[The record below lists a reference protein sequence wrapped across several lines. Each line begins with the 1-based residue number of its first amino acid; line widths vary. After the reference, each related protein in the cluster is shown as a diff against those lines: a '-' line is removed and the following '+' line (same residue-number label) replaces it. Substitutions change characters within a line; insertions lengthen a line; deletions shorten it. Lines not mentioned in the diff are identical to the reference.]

1 MRNRTEVL
9 LGMLLVVCSAGYALD
24 TTEAF
29 DPGFSDVEVYFGY
42 QGLDSPSES
51 SAVSTETLLGI
62 GVTGNFS
69 TFVSFC
75 TKADGYLANAE
86 DGFTLGLFW
95 TAIEDEAVK
104 LDFFGSTSTGGSISL
119 GIESNL
125 DFDNW
130 GFQGQIEETIEN
142 RNSNERDQ
150 STRLQPL
157 LYYRLASGVELLSA
171 VDFEYAENE
180 DGEKEFDYSSVSF
193 GINFPVTESI
203 EMISQFDLINT
214 GDDETQT
221 GVSFG
226 FVAGV

>member
-1 MRNRTEVL
+1 MRIRAGAL
-9 LGMLLVVCSAGYALD
+9 LGLLLAVCSAGYALD

-51 SAVSTETLLGI
+51 SAVCTETLLGI

-69 TFVSFC
+69 TFVSFSAE
-75 TKADGYLANAE
+75 ADGYLANAE
-86 DGFTLGLFW
+86 DGFTMGLFW

-104 LDFFGSTSTGGSISL
+104 LDFFGSTSTGGSIAF
-119 GIESNL
+119 GVESNL

-130 GFQGQIEETIEN
+130 GFQAQIEETIEN
-142 RNSNERDQ
+142 KNSNERNL
-150 STRLQPL
+150 STRVQPL
-157 LYYRLASGVELLSA
+157 LYYRLSSGVELLSA

-180 DGEKEFDYSSVSF
+180 DGEKEFDYSSISF
-193 GINFPVTESI
+193 GVNFPVTESI
-203 EMISQFDLINT
+203 EMITQFDLINT

-221 GVSFG
+221 GISFG